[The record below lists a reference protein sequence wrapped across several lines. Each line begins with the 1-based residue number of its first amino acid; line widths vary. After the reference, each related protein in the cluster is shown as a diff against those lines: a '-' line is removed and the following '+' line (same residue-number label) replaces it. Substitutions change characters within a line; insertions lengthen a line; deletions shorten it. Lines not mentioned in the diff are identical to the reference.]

1 MDATCS
7 AREQRSP
14 WETGTMSQF
23 ASFVFHLGL
32 LVLAHLIAMFIAH
45 RMEQWWASLDLKRWW
60 RRG

>member
-1 MDATCS
+1 
-7 AREQRSP
+7 
-14 WETGTMSQF
+14 MSQF